1 MGFEPAKLQ
10 SSCDFAE
17 RKRVALG
24 MLWMRLLRESFL
36 FAWWAIWANK
46 LRTFLSLLGVMVGI
60 FMISAVFTVVDS
72 LEDNLKDTFNMLDED
87 VLFVQKWPWAA
98 GGDYPWWKYV
108 QRREPTQRDMQDLAS
123 RMTSARALTYQSGA
137 PMPMEQG
144 NNRIESSRLVGVTH
158 TYPEVISLNIDRGRF
173 FTEAEGRAGRPV
185 AIVGAEIADALWG
198 TVEPIGK
205 SFTIRGRKLE
215 VIGVFRREGTSIIS
229 DGMDRV
235 AMVPVAFAGRLMDT
249 DRAGGSIMIK
259 AAEGVSNDA
268 LADEVIQHFRSVRR
282 LRPSEED
289 DFAINQVNML
299 SSIID
304 NIFAQFEIGGWFI
317 AIFAILVGCFSIAN
331 IMFVSVRERT
341 RIIGV
346 QKAIGAKGTFILT
359 QFLFEAVALC
369 LFGAGFAL
377 VAIEVLI
384 LVVNAL
390 DLGLQLAIRPG
401 RILVAIGV
409 AVASGLV
416 AGLAPAQAAARMAP
430 VDAMRSTG

>member
-1 MGFEPAKLQ
+1 
-10 SSCDFAE
+10 
-17 RKRVALG
+17 
-24 MLWMRLLRESFL
+24 MRLLRESFL

-87 VLFVQKWPWAA
+87 VMFVQKWPWAS
-98 GGDYPWWKYV
+98 GGEDYPWWKYV
-108 QRREPTQRDMQDLAS
+108 QRREPTERDMEALAD
-123 RMTSARALTYQSGA
+123 RLTLAQAITYQANDRTSPEAGNSRFEGA
-137 PMPMEQG
+137 
-144 NNRIESSRLVGVTH
+144 RVTSVTH
-158 TYPEVISLNIDRGRF
+158 TYPDVISLKIADGRF
-173 FTEAEGRAGRPV
+173 FTEVESRAGRPL
-185 AIVGAEIADALWG
+185 ALIGAEIALGLWG
-198 TVEPIGK
+198 RQDVVGEV
-205 SFTIRGRKLE
+205 FTIKGLKLE
-215 VIGVFRREGTSIIS
+215 VIGVFEKEGASIIS

-235 AMVPVAFAGRLMDT
+235 IMMPVTFARRISDV
-249 DRAGGSIMIK
+249 DRAGGSILVK
-259 AAEGVSNDA
+259 AADGVTNEA
-268 LADEVIQHFRSVRR
+268 LKDEITQQFRAVRR
-282 LRPSEED
+282 LRPAED
-289 DFAINQVNML
+289 NDFAINQVNML

-304 NIFAQFEIGGWFI
+304 GIFAQFEIGGWFI

-384 LVVNAL
+384 AVVNAM

-401 RILVAIGV
+401 RILVAVGV
-409 AVASGLV
+409 AVLSGLI
-416 AGLAPAQAAARMAP
+416 AGLAPAQTAARMAP
-430 VDAMRSTG
+430 VDAMRSNG

>member
-1 MGFEPAKLQ
+1 
-10 SSCDFAE
+10 
-17 RKRVALG
+17 
-24 MLWMRLLRESFL
+24 MRLLRESFL

-87 VLFVQKWPWAA
+87 VLFVQKWPWSS
-98 GGDYPWWKYV
+98 GEDYPWWKYV
-108 QRREPTQRDMQDLAS
+108 QRREPTQRDMQELAS
-123 RMTSARALTYQSGA
+123 RMTLARSLTYQSGA

-144 NNRIESSRLVGVTH
+144 NNRIESTRIAGVTH
-158 TYPEVISLNIDRGRF
+158 TYPEVISLKIDQGRF

-185 AIVGAEIADALWG
+185 AIIGAEIAAALWG
-198 TVEPIGK
+198 RSDVIGET
-205 SFTIRGRKLE
+205 FTIRGLKVE
-215 VIGVFRREGTSIIS
+215 VIGVFQREGTSIIS

-235 AMVPVAFAGRLMDT
+235 AMLPVAFASRLMDV
-249 DRAGGSIMIK
+249 DRAGGAILIK
-259 AAEGVSNDA
+259 AAEGVSNEA
-268 LADEVIQHFRSVRR
+268 LADEVVQQFRAVRR
-282 LRPSEED
+282 LRPSEDD
-289 DFAINQVNML
+289 DFAINEVDML
-299 SSIID
+299 SSMID
-304 NIFAQFEIGGWFI
+304 GIFAQFEIGGWFI

-346 QKAIGAKGTFILT
+346 QKAIGAKSTFILT

-384 LVVNAL
+384 AVVNAL

-401 RILVAIGV
+401 RIAVAVGV

-416 AGLAPAQAAARMAP
+416 AGLAPAQTAARMEP
-430 VDAMRSTG
+430 VDAMRSHG